1 MKVSIST
8 GVDPKNRVLSL
19 FRRRWPGCGIPA
31 PPKRLRRRRAA
42 GAADFHGPLWT
53 GIIAWSETWYIA
65 DREARYTPVFVAVF
79 SIFT

>member
-42 GAADFHGPLWT
+42 GAAAPRRRGFSWT
-53 GIIAWSETWYIA
+53 ALDWNHRVVRNVVY
-65 DREARYTPVFVAVF
+65 R
-79 SIFT
+79 